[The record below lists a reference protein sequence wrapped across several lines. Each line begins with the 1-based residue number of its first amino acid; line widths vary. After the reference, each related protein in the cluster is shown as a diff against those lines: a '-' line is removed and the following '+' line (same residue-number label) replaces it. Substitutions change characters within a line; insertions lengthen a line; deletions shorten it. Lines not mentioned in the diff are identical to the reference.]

1 MKIAIMGSGYVGL
14 VTGTCLAELGHEVL
28 CIDNNSDKIKGL
40 QAGQVPIYEPGLEE
54 LLQANV
60 AEGRLRFSSE
70 IADGVNFGDIL
81 FICVGTP
88 ALPDGSV
95 DLSAMEKVI
104 AEIARNMH
112 SYKLIVE
119 KSTVPVRTAESMEA
133 LARKHLLQSHVEFD
147 LASNPEFLAEG
158 SAIHDF
164 MQPDRVVLGVNSERA
179 ASLLVQLYAPLNA
192 PILITDINSAELIKH
207 ASNAFLAMKISFTN
221 ALATICERTGADIG
235 KVTRGMGLDKRIG
248 SQFLRAGI
256 GFGGS
261 CFPKDLSGFIH
272 IVEEHGY
279 DFSLLKAVQEIN
291 LRQRFLFI
299 EKVQKALG
307 NLAGKQLALL
317 GLSFKP
323 HTDDIREA
331 PSLYILEELLKSG
344 ARVRVYDPVA
354 MPHVQTLL
362 GRQIEYAENAYAA
375 CEGADAALFITEWP
389 EFRYLNLPRLK
400 QLMKQAV
407 LIDGRNIFDPGKL
420 QTQGFYYDSVGRAP
434 VIPTEDRT

>member
-14 VTGTCLAELGHEVL
+14 VTGTCFAELGHDVI
-28 CIDNNSDKIKGL
+28 CVDNNRDKIQRL
-40 QAGQVPIYEPGLEE
+40 QRGQVPIYEPGLEE

-60 AEGRLRFSSE
+60 AEGRLHFSSE
-70 IADGVNFGDIL
+70 IADGVNFGEIL

-88 ALPDGSV
+88 ALPDGRV

-104 AEIARNMH
+104 AEIARNMR

-133 LARKHLLQSHVEFD
+133 LARKHLVQRHVEFD

-158 SAIHDF
+158 SAIQDF
-164 MQPDRVVLGVNSERA
+164 MHPDRVVLGVKSERA
-179 ASLLVQLYAPLNA
+179 ASLLIQLYAPLNA

-207 ASNAFLAMKISFTN
+207 ASNAFLAMKISFAN
-221 ALATICERTGADIG
+221 ALATICERTGADIN

-248 SQFLRAGI
+248 PQFLRAGI

-272 IVEEHGY
+272 LVQAHGY

-291 LRQRFLFI
+291 IHQRLHFL
-299 EKVQKALG
+299 EKVKTALG
-307 NLAGKQLALL
+307 TLAGKQLALL

-331 PSLYILEELLKSG
+331 PSLYILEELLKAG
-344 ARVRVYDPVA
+344 AQVRVYDPVA
-354 MPHVQTLL
+354 MPHVQAQF
-362 GRQIEYAENAYAA
+362 GHRIEYAANAYAA
-375 CEGADAALFITEWP
+375 CEGVDAALFVTEWP

-400 QLMKQAV
+400 QLMKQPV
-407 LIDGRNIFDPGKL
+407 VIDGRNIFDPSKL
-420 QTQGFYYDSVGRAP
+420 KAQGFYYDSIGRAP
-434 VIPTEDRT
+434 VIPGK

>member
-1 MKIAIMGSGYVGL
+1 MKIAIIGSGYVGL

-28 CIDNNSDKIKGL
+28 CIDNHLAKIQAL

-60 AEGRLRFSSE
+60 AEGRLKFSSE
-70 IADGVNFGDIL
+70 IADGVHFADIL

-88 ALPDGSV
+88 SLPDGSV
-95 DLSAMEKVI
+95 DLSVMERVI
-104 AEIARNMH
+104 KEIAGNMQ

-133 LARKHLLQSHVEFD
+133 LARKHLVQRSLEFD

-158 SAIHDF
+158 SALQDF

-192 PILITDINSAELIKH
+192 PMLITDINSAELIKH

-221 ALATICERTGADIG
+221 ALATICERTGADIS

-291 LRQRFLFI
+291 LRQRQHFI
-299 EKVQKALG
+299 EKVKNALG
-307 NLAGKQLALL
+307 NLNGKEIALM

-331 PSLYILEELLKSG
+331 PSLYIIEALLAQG
-344 ARVRVYDPVA
+344 AQIRAYDPVA
-354 MPHVQTLL
+354 MPHVKERL
-362 GRQIEYAENAYAA
+362 GAQIHYAADAYQA

-389 EFRYLNLPRLK
+389 EFRYLNLPQLK
-400 QLMKQAV
+400 TLMKQAII
-407 LIDGRNIFDPGKL
+407 IDGRNIFDPGKL
-420 QTQGFYYDSVGRAP
+420 QAQGFYYDSIGRAP
-434 VIPTEDRT
+434 VQAP